1 MSAEE
6 KRGLNKVDKLAVI
19 AGGGD
24 LPRKLIKS
32 CREDNIELFII
43 AFEGNTDIETVEG
56 TDHIWTDL
64 GAAKKNINALKKRDI
79 KHLVFC
85 GSIKR
90 PSFKGMKP
98 DWKAARF
105 LTKVGLKALGDDG
118 LLTAVRKELE
128 KEGFVFH
135 GVHEF
140 MNDVLT
146 PKGVLTDT
154 APKESYLEDIKT
166 GFRISQEIG
175 RLDIGQSV
183 VVQDGIILGVEAIEG
198 TDALIGRAGG
208 LAREGAKNK
217 PVLIKTCKPQQ
228 DKSMDLPT
236 IGVKTV
242 QKAAEQGFAGIA
254 VHAGMSLMVHK
265 DAVIREANQ
274 SGLFIIGLDDP
285 NDDES

>member
-128 KEGFVFH
+128 KEG
-135 GVHEF
+135 
-140 MNDVLT
+140 M
-146 PKGVLTDT
+146 
-154 APKESYLEDIKT
+154 APKDDVHRALQKVQEATDDCVRQIDAIIEGKEQEILED
-166 GFRISQEIG
+166 
-175 RLDIGQSV
+175 
-183 VVQDGIILGVEAIEG
+183 
-198 TDALIGRAGG
+198 
-208 LAREGAKNK
+208 
-217 PVLIKTCKPQQ
+217 
-228 DKSMDLPT
+228 
-236 IGVKTV
+236 
-242 QKAAEQGFAGIA
+242 
-254 VHAGMSLMVHK
+254 
-265 DAVIREANQ
+265 
-274 SGLFIIGLDDP
+274 
-285 NDDES
+285 

>member
-1 MSAEE
+1 MPAEE
-6 KRGLNKVDKLAVI
+6 KRSLNKVDKLAII

-32 CREDNIELFII
+32 CRESNIELFII
-43 AFEGNTDIETVEG
+43 AFEGNTDTETVEG
-56 TDHIWTDL
+56 LDHIWTDL
-64 GAAKKNINALKKRDI
+64 GAAKKNINALKQRNI
-79 KHLVFC
+79 SHLVFC

-98 DWKAARF
+98 DWKAAKF

-128 KEGFVFH
+128 KEGFEFH

-140 MNDVLT
+140 MDDILT
-146 PKGVLTDT
+146 PKGVLTDI
-154 APKESYLEDIKT
+154 APKESYIKDIEI

-183 VVQDGIILGVEAIEG
+183 VVQDGIVLGVEAIEG
-198 TDALIGRAGG
+198 TDALMVRTGN

-217 PVLIKTCKPQQ
+217 PVL
-228 DKSMDLPT
+228 
-236 IGVKTV
+236 
-242 QKAAEQGFAGIA
+242 
-254 VHAGMSLMVHK
+254 
-265 DAVIREANQ
+265 
-274 SGLFIIGLDDP
+274 
-285 NDDES
+285 